1 VATKDMGR
9 KVGSCCAPFFGGGA
23 GSPSNTMCPGP
34 RPTSVPSG
42 ILNYPAV
49 WPQQTC
55 AEKWWAVPLFRG
67 SWVPIYQNVTW
78 AEANLRT
85 RWHLDPSSHLATIDV
100 GHKVGEAV
108 VLLFWGVAGSP
119 SNAIRPEP
127 RPTSMPSVILIHP
140 TIWPQYTNVTDRT
153 TQTRQDRQ
161 TMVR

>member
-1 VATKDMGR
+1 
-9 KVGSCCAPFFGGGA
+9 VGGCCAAFDWGGT
-23 GSPSNTMCPGP
+23 GSPSN
-34 RPTSVPSG
+34 SVALAKAYLHTKS
-42 ILNYPAV
+42 
-49 WPQQTC
+49 
-55 AEKWWAVPLFRG
+55 
-67 SWVPIYQNVTW
+67 
-78 AEANLRT
+78 
-85 RWHLDPSSHLATIDV
+85 HLDPCSHLAAIDV